1 MVVVCRVLCYDC
13 LIYGCGGARRA
24 IEEWHRP
31 VGTIFFN
38 AALFSSTD
46 GSGGEVTI
54 GRGVVAVLGHHLLRR
69 VGQKFVVAWR
79 RGDAAGVTPRSFIT
93 A

>member
-1 MVVVCRVLCYDC
+1 M
-13 LIYGCGGARRA
+13 
-24 IEEWHRP
+24 EEWHGP
-31 VGTIFFN
+31 AGTIFFN

-46 GSGGEVTI
+46 SSGGEVTI

-79 RGDAAGVTPRSFIT
+79 WGDAAGVTPRSFIT